1 MKVSG
6 EIDIGILQSLNRKG
20 DINEIVA
27 EYGQIIVDECHH
39 LSAFTFEQVLK
50 RTRAKYVVGLTATPF
65 RKDGH
70 HPIIMMQCGPIRF
83 KETDKKAATTRP
95 FRHMVVPRQTD
106 FKIAPGLIDP
116 GIQDI
121 YASLVHDKDRNDLI
135 FHDLLKVLEMNSSP
149 LVLTE
154 RVEHLEL
161 LALRLKRVV
170 PNVIVL
176 KGGAGGKERKALMDQ
191 INTIPE
197 QDNRILIATGRYIGE
212 GFDDTRLDVLFM
224 VMPISWRGTLQQ
236 YAGRLHRLHEN
247 KRVVRIYDYVDI
259 HVPALMRMYRKRIK
273 AYKTIGY
280 SIQVA
285 E

>member
-1 MKVSG
+1 M
-6 EIDIGILQSLNRKG
+6 
-20 DINEIVA
+20 
-27 EYGQIIVDECHH
+27 
-39 LSAFTFEQVLK
+39 
-50 RTRAKYVVGLTATPF
+50 P
-65 RKDGH
+65 
-70 HPIIMMQCGPIRF
+70 
-83 KETDKKAATTRP
+83 
-95 FRHMVVPRQTD
+95 
-106 FKIAPGLIDP
+106 PGLIDP

-135 FHDLLKVLEMNSSP
+135 FHDLLKVLNTGNSP

-161 LALRLKRVV
+161 IASRLKGSV
-170 PNVIVL
+170 PNVIVM
-176 KGGAGGKERKALMDQ
+176 KGGTGSKERKALIDR
-191 INTIPE
+191 IRNIPGQE
-197 QDNRILIATGRYIGE
+197 KRILIATGRYIGE
-212 GFDDTRLDVLFM
+212 GFDDARLDTLFL

-259 HVPALMRMYRKRIK
+259 HVPVLMRMYRKRIK
-273 AYKTIGY
+273 AYETIGY